1 MRNAIKEYLSYSE
14 DEKLDLW
21 NHATFVFDTNV
32 FLNLYRYTGRTRE
45 ILLSAIDKLQARLWM
60 PHQVAYEFM
69 KSRNK
74 IILETNNQYTMLKS
88 DADSFIGKCLSTLK
102 QDQKGKDLVELEN
115 QILTWIETAKKKNV
129 IVTDSNSDLILS
141 KLLSYYEGRVGPGFT
156 EDELKIIETEGKSRY
171 ALKIP
176 PGYKDAGKQNGENAN
191 NAYGDYIVWKQIL
204 NYAESQ
210 KKDIVLV
217 TNDQK
222 EDWWEIVHGQ
232 TIGPR
237 PELRKEFFEKTS
249 HRLHMYSM
257 RSFITRFENGND
269 VEIDRETIDEI
280 EFFSQVIHHK
290 SNKRDLREYYQSF
303 ETDKEARAAKLR
315 FEIMRLENKN
325 RKRAK
330 TIENLREKY
339 YDGDMPDEIETMLDS
354 TIANLEKDDIRIQ
367 KMQTELR
374 KYRF

>member
-1 MRNAIKEYLSYSE
+1 
-14 DEKLDLW
+14 
-21 NHATFVFDTNV
+21 
-32 FLNLYRYTGRTRE
+32 
-45 ILLSAIDKLQARLWM
+45 
-60 PHQVAYEFM
+60 
-69 KSRNK
+69 
-74 IILETNNQYTMLKS
+74 
-88 DADSFIGKCLSTLK
+88 
-102 QDQKGKDLVELEN
+102 
-115 QILTWIETAKKKNV
+115 
-129 IVTDSNSDLILS
+129 
-141 KLLSYYEGRVGPGFT
+141 
-156 EDELKIIETEGKSRY
+156 
-171 ALKIP
+171 
-176 PGYKDAGKQNGENAN
+176 
-191 NAYGDYIVWKQIL
+191 
-204 NYAESQ
+204 
-210 KKDIVLV
+210 
-217 TNDQK
+217 
-222 EDWWEIVHGQ
+222 
-232 TIGPR
+232 
-237 PELRKEFFEKTS
+237 
-249 HRLHMYSM
+249 M